1 MKLGRIGSHRANG
14 CSQELWCELI
24 GIDLDQTAHIA
35 AFELEKWLNGRQI
48 PTRSQEEYCAIRG
61 STRARKDRLKAHT
74 FAIPENNG
82 EHFEKSIG
90 KLAHPGPPGSLR
102 GT

>member
-1 MKLGRIGSHRANG
+1 MIALRPRAQ
-14 CSQELWCELI
+14 SFAAIPAELI

-35 AFELEKWLNGRQI
+35 TFELEKWLNRGQI

-61 STRARKDRLKAHT
+61 STRARKDRLKHHT
-74 FAIPENNG
+74 SAIPENNG

-90 KLAHPGPPGSLR
+90 KLAHPGPLGSLR
-102 GT
+102 ARDK